1 MDRLLLN
8 YEFAKAQMH
17 RLLEEAGY
25 RPSVPSAGTPKTFRP
40 DFSQAEA
47 AADLKKRLPLRL
59 ATRRKTW
66 WVTMTERVR
75 FW

>member
-1 MDRLLLN
+1 MDRHLLD

-25 RPSVPSAGTPKTFRP
+25 QPSVPPARTPKTFRP
-40 DFSQAEA
+40 GFSQADA
-47 AADLKKRLPLRL
+47 AADLQKRLPKRL
-59 ATRRKTW
+59 ATRHKTW
-66 WVTMTERVR
+66 WVTTTERVR